1 MASHNNKVFAFLFKI
16 LDNYMAKLYTKKS
29 KSIKEM
35 QPSKET
41 VSFILS
47 YSLAMKTVKVG
58 QLTFQNIVN

>member
-1 MASHNNKVFAFLFKI
+1 
-16 LDNYMAKLYTKKS
+16 MAKLYTKKS